1 MNGGDP
7 RDALYAALMRGDYSG
22 ITEDPS
28 YPVEDPRQ
36 VSVPGG
42 LVQMMMQQQ
51 SAMEPEMTLRGIDQ
65 GYGRQMPIGQ
75 QNGRG
80 MMSSATQGGDA
91 AIPQNTNEYKIDA
104 PTFAAAFRKMA
115 ELGAPEGVNFV
126 WYVNGKPQGLYK
138 FAYAAGQSRPS
149 ASAEDNKFYQG
160 QTFDETVITG
170 QRPSGGSMAG
180 GLQGRRDNVPKVY
193 GTHAITGQPTR
204 SFWEYGTL
212 PIPNKP

>member
-7 RDALYAALMRGDYSG
+7 RDALYAALLRGDYSG

-28 YPVEDPRQ
+28 YPVENPR
-36 VSVPGG
+36 VVPLG
-42 LVQMMMQQQ
+42 LEQMMIQQQ
-51 SAMEPEMTLRGIDQ
+51 GAMEPEMSSRGIDQ

-126 WYVNGKPQGLYK
+126 WYSNGKPQGLYK
-138 FAYAAGQSRPS
+138 FAYAGGQSRPS
-149 ASAEDNKFYQG
+149 APKPAVQSQEPNGGVGGPGMRPNPAFNLG
-160 QTFDETVITG
+160 QLGF
-170 QRPSGGSMAG
+170 
-180 GLQGRRDNVPKVY
+180 
-193 GTHAITGQPTR
+193 
-204 SFWEYGTL
+204 
-212 PIPNKP
+212 

>member
-7 RDALYAALMRGDYSG
+7 RDALYAALLRGDYSG

-28 YPVEDPRQ
+28 YPVENPR
-36 VSVPGG
+36 VVPLG
-42 LVQMMMQQQ
+42 LEQMMIQQQ
-51 SAMEPEMTLRGIDQ
+51 GAMEPEMSSRGIDQ

-126 WYVNGKPQGLYK
+126 WYSNGKPQGLYK
-138 FAYAAGQSRPS
+138 YAYAGGQSRP
-149 ASAEDNKFYQG
+149 ASKPAVEQELPPEVTQQG
-160 QTFDETVITG
+160 G
-170 QRPSGGSMAG
+170 MAG
-180 GLQGRRDNVPKVY
+180 GIKGRRDNVPKVY
-193 GTHAITGQPTR
+193 GTDVFSGQPTR
-204 SFWEYGTL
+204 SFWDYGTF
-212 PIPNKP
+212 PIPSKP

>member
-7 RDALYAALMRGDYSG
+7 RDALYAALLRGDYSG

-28 YPVEDPRQ
+28 YPVENPR
-36 VSVPGG
+36 VVPLG
-42 LVQMMMQQQ
+42 LEQMMIQQQ
-51 SAMEPEMTLRGIDQ
+51 GAMEPEMSSRGIDQ

-126 WYVNGKPQGLYK
+126 WYSNGKPQGLYK
-138 FAYAAGQSRPS
+138 FAYAGGQSRP
-149 ASAEDNKFYQG
+149 ASKPAVESSTPIVEPDLAPF
-160 QTFDETVITG
+160 
-170 QRPSGGSMAG
+170 GGMADGLEGKKVLSNGSPYTQVRSPFSM
-180 GLQGRRDNVPKVY
+180 R
-193 GTHAITGQPTR
+193 
-204 SFWEYGTL
+204 
-212 PIPNKP
+212 

>member
-91 AIPQNTNEYKIDA
+91 AIPQNTTEYKIDA

-126 WYVNGKPQGLYK
+126 WYSNGKPQGLYK
-138 FAYAAGQSRPS
+138 FAYASGQSRPAMKPESS
-149 ASAEDNKFYQG
+149 APIVEPDLA
-160 QTFDETVITG
+160 
-170 QRPSGGSMAG
+170 PSGGMAR

>member
-7 RDALYAALMRGDYSG
+7 RDALYAALLRGDYSG

-28 YPVEDPRQ
+28 YPVEDPR
-36 VSVPGG
+36 VVPLG
-42 LVQMMMQQQ
+42 LEQMMIQQQ
-51 SAMEPEMTLRGIDQ
+51 GAMEPEMSSRGIDQ

-126 WYVNGKPQGLYK
+126 WYANGKPQGLYK
-138 FAYAAGQSRPS
+138 FAYAGGQKKPAPKPELPNYPSFGGAVGLEGKGGGWLGKNRPGW
-149 ASAEDNKFYQG
+149 Q
-160 QTFDETVITG
+160 
-170 QRPSGGSMAG
+170 
-180 GLQGRRDNVPKVY
+180 
-193 GTHAITGQPTR
+193 
-204 SFWEYGTL
+204 
-212 PIPNKP
+212 

>member
-7 RDALYAALMRGDYSG
+7 RDALYAALLRGDYSG

-28 YPVEDPRQ
+28 YPVENPR
-36 VSVPGG
+36 VVPLG
-42 LVQMMMQQQ
+42 LEQMMVQQQ
-51 SAMEPEMTLRGIDQ
+51 NAMEPEMSSRGIDQ

-126 WYVNGKPQGLYK
+126 WYSNGKPQGLYK
-138 FAYAAGQSRPS
+138 FAYAGGQSRP
-149 ASAEDNKFYQG
+149 AAPAEDNKLYQG

-170 QRPSGGSMAG
+170 QRPRGGAVGVKGEELMQSPYTQVRSPFSM
-180 GLQGRRDNVPKVY
+180 R
-193 GTHAITGQPTR
+193 
-204 SFWEYGTL
+204 
-212 PIPNKP
+212 